1 MANSFINKKVD
12 LTTTN
17 LTTLYTVPSFK
28 SAVVKSLLVSE
39 DAGSGSTITITLV
52 NSSGTIFNLFKD
64 KAIGSKATT
73 ELLTQP
79 LVMEESEV
87 LKVQAADANELH
99 RHSFNIRNTAKRGNN
114 IMKDIPVIEPKE
126 VITTITNM
134 KTGEEYKSDSEW
146 KAKGIPESDIRK
158 DVRVIMPSLDLFGE
172 TK

>member
-12 LTTTN
+12 LTTTD

-52 NSSGTIFNLFKD
+52 NASGTIFNLFKD

-99 RHSFNIRNTAKRGNN
+99 
-114 IMKDIPVIEPKE
+114 VIASILEIQPRE
-126 VITTITNM
+126 VTT
-134 KTGEEYKSDSEW
+134 
-146 KAKGIPESDIRK
+146 
-158 DVRVIMPSLDLFGE
+158 
-172 TK
+172 